1 MKRNMRQCKKS
12 SDGTRIAKHQAVI
25 LLAVGLVLGTV
36 FTFGVKYWNKGIS
49 VNETIKVTGTY
60 QSYHIR
66 SGYEGL
72 VREKSGKEITVCFSD
87 IENKFVDSSCNTDAL
102 REKLRSVT
110 PGTKVEMLIHPNSPT
125 IMEMRADGTEILS
138 FEDASR
144 AMASSSAGFML
155 LGLFLYAMAVYGGYL
170 LLSGKCDK

>member
-1 MKRNMRQCKKS
+1 M
-12 SDGTRIAKHQAVI
+12 IV
-25 LLAVGLVLGTV
+25 GTV
-36 FTFGVKYWNKGIS
+36 FTVGVKYWNKGIS
-49 VNETIKVTGTY
+49 VNETVKVTGTY

-66 SGYEGL
+66 SGDEGL

-110 PGTKVEMLIHPNSPT
+110 PGTKVEMLIRPNSPT
-125 IMEMRADGTEILS
+125 IIEMRADGTEILS

-155 LGLFLYAMAVYGGYL
+155 LGILMYAIAAYGGYL
-170 LLSGKCDK
+170 LFAGKYDK